1 MGSSLVSSV
10 PSALGNPVPNL
21 GEVTARQDGDNL
33 VKQVTKILVGLM
45 VLSFSSALLAQVSI
59 GDNTKLSGGGTVTVG
74 YSGDYGND
82 IQSSHGLTFGFGG
95 GFDGY
100 YYNPNFINFN
110 ITPYYNQS
118 RADSSYQSLTNASGV
133 AASANIF
140 TGSHFPGSVSYHY
153 DYNSTG
159 TFGLSDTPNFTTQ
172 GNGQGVGINW
182 AALFPGWPTISVG
195 YQYGTGN
202 GTLYGTDQKTSSH
215 TGILNVRSSYQ
226 LEGFNLN
233 AYYDHDTLNG
243 FYPEVLTGTAN
254 FNNSTGYDTGIS
266 ASRNIPF
273 WNGAFSANY
282 SHTSYTSDY
291 LTQGVQSNNS
301 GYTADLEA
309 ANANFRPTE
318 KLSLYANENYTNN
331 LSSYFLQGLGP
342 NNPPVPG
349 YIPNLGQNSYSLT
362 MGGGA
367 AYLFTD
373 HLNANTNI
381 THYSQS
387 YLGNTY
393 GGTFIAGNVNY
404 NRKLLD
410 TFTFTVGVVE
420 GSSNFDNSNLGFI
433 GTINGFHSIGRW
445 QLSGNFSY
453 AQNVQS
459 QLITYTTSY
468 YNYNAN
474 LHRRFSNRVQWT
486 FAFSGAHSGFTQQG
500 NSSNT
505 SANFSTSLS
514 LRTLAF
520 TASYGSGSGNSLL
533 TVGGIVP
540 LPPVPGEPDPNLIY
554 YDAKNYGGG
563 ISWTPIRRLVLTG
576 TYSRALS
583 NTLSN
588 DVFSRNNTEVFYSQ
602 MQYRLRRISILG
614 GYTRFTQGI
623 SATGQAPG
631 TVNSYFIGISRWFD
645 FF

>member
-1 MGSSLVSSV
+1 V
-10 PSALGNPVPNL
+10 
-21 GEVTARQDGDNL
+21 Q
-33 VKQVTKILVGLM
+33 
-45 VLSFSSALLAQVSI
+45 I
-59 GDNTKLSGGGTVTVG
+59 GDNTHLSGGGTATVG
-74 YSGDYGND
+74 YAGDYGNET
-82 IQSSHGLTFGFGG
+82 QSSHGLNFGFGG

-118 RADSSYQSLTNASGV
+118 KADSNYQSLTNASGV

-140 TGSHFPGSVSYHY
+140 TGSRFPGSVSYHY

-159 TFGLSDTPNFTTQ
+159 TLGLPGTPNFTTQ
-172 GNGQGVGINW
+172 GNGQGFGINW
-182 AALFPGWPTISVG
+182 AALFPDWPTISVG
-195 YQYGTGN
+195 YQYGSGG
-202 GTLYGTDQKTSSH
+202 GTLYGTNQETSST

-233 AYYDHDTLNG
+233 AYYDHSTLHG

-254 FNNSTGYDTGIS
+254 FNDSTGYDTGIS

-273 WNGAFSANY
+273 WNGAFFANY
-282 SHTSYTSDY
+282 SHNSYGSNY
-291 LTQGVQSNNS
+291 ITQATQSNNS
-301 GYTADLEA
+301 GFTGDIESSG
-309 ANANFRPTE
+309 ANFHPTE
-318 KLSLYANENYTNN
+318 KLSLYLNQNYTNN
-331 LSSYFLQGLGP
+331 LSSYYLQALGP
-342 NNPPVPG
+342 NNEPLPG
-349 YIPNLGQNSYSLT
+349 FIPSLGQNSYSST

-367 AYLFTD
+367 AYQFTQ

-393 GGTFIAGNVNY
+393 GGTFLAGNVNY

-420 GSSNFDNSNLGFI
+420 GTSNFDNSNLGFI
-433 GTINGFHSIGRW
+433 GTINGFHRIGQW

-459 QLITYTTSY
+459 QLISYTTSY

-474 LHRRFSNRVQWT
+474 VHRRFSKGLQWT
-486 FAFSGAHSGFTQQG
+486 FAFNGGHSGFTQAG

-505 SANFSTSLS
+505 TANFSTSFSMRSLS
-514 LRTLAF
+514 MYAN
-520 TASYGSGSGNSLL
+520 YGTGSGNSIL
-533 TVGGIVP
+533 TANGIVP
-540 LPPVPGEPDPNLIY
+540 LPPVPGVPPSDLIS

-576 TYSRALS
+576 TYSRSLS
-583 NTLSN
+583 DTLSN
-588 DVFSRNNTEVFYSQ
+588 SVFSKNNTEVFYSQ
-602 MQYRLRRISILG
+602 MQYRLRRISVLA

-623 SATGQAPG
+623 SATGQVPG
-631 TVNSYFIGISRWFD
+631 TINSYYGGISRWFN

>member
-1 MGSSLVSSV
+1 
-10 PSALGNPVPNL
+10 
-21 GEVTARQDGDNL
+21 
-33 VKQVTKILVGLM
+33 VKRLAKILAWMLVVG
-45 VLSFSSALLAQVSI
+45 FSGFLWAQVQI
-59 GDNTKLSGGGTVTVG
+59 GDNTHLTGGGTVSVG

-82 IQSSHGLTFGFGG
+82 IQSSHGLNFGFGG

-118 RADSSYQSLTNASGV
+118 KSDSNYQSLTNASGV

-140 TGSHFPGSVSYHY
+140 TGSRFPGSVSYHY

-159 TFGLSDTPNFTTQ
+159 TLGLPGTPNFTTQ
-172 GNGQGVGINW
+172 GTGQGFGINW

-195 YQYGTGN
+195 YQYGSGS
-202 GTLYGTDQKTSSH
+202 GTLYGTNQETSST
-215 TGILNVRSSYQ
+215 TGILNARSSYQ

-233 AYYDHDTLNG
+233 AYYDHNTLHG

-254 FNNSTGYDTGIS
+254 FNDSTGYDTGIN
-266 ASRNIPF
+266 ASRNIPL
-273 WNGAFSANY
+273 WHGAFFANY
-282 SHTSYTSDY
+282 SHTSYGSDY

-301 GYTADLEA
+301 GYTADTESSG
-309 ANANFRPTE
+309 ANFHPTE
-318 KLSLYANENYTNN
+318 KLSLYVNQNYTNN
-331 LSSYFLQGLGP
+331 LSSYYLQALGP
-342 NNPPVPG
+342 NNPPLPG
-349 YIPNLGQNSYSLT
+349 FIPSLGANSYSLT

-367 AYLFTD
+367 SYQFSQ
-373 HLNANTNI
+373 HLNANSNI

-393 GGTFIAGNVNY
+393 SGTFLAGNLNY
-404 NRKLLD
+404 NRKILD

-420 GSSNFDNSNLGFI
+420 GTSNFDNSNLGFI
-433 GTINGFHSIGRW
+433 GTINGFHRIGQW

-486 FAFSGAHSGFTQQG
+486 FAFNGGHSGFTQAG
-500 NSSNT
+500 NGYST
-505 SANFSTSLS
+505 TANFSTSLS

-520 TASYGSGSGNSLL
+520 TANYGTGSGNSIL
-533 TVGGIVP
+533 TANGIVP
-540 LPPVPGEPDPNLIY
+540 LPPVPGEPPSNLITY
-554 YDAKNYGGG
+554 NAKNYGGG
-563 ISWTPIRRLVLTG
+563 VSWTPIRRMVLTG
-576 TYSRALS
+576 TYSRSLS

-588 DVFSRNNTEVFYSQ
+588 DVFSKNNTEVFYSQ
-602 MQYRLRRISILG
+602 LQYRMRRLSVLA

-631 TVNSYFIGISRWFD
+631 TINSYYGGISRWFN